1 MARSPLAI
9 TMSSKPR
16 PAKGPRA
23 LDAPF
28 GFAYGRAMFRALLIS
43 AAIVSLP
50 LAAGANEGLR
60 AGSTSL
66 CGDGYLTALALDK
79 ISALSWQSRSDL
91 SLASESQRTLPQI
104 WDEPEVLAK
113 QTNTDI
119 IIFGPN
125 EGTQSKGLEIESL
138 SISWGEGFD
147 AVYANA
153 ARLSRALNVPDTI
166 SPDIK
171 ARLAALNSQQKSR
184 AAKPKILYL
193 SSSGSSAGPGTF
205 VDAVIQAA
213 GGANIMTTPGW
224 LTPDIEEIVSLSP
237 DLILLSFLDNSYAS
251 ANEAAIR
258 NRALQRFIDKHMQYD
273 IHGSYWP
280 CAGPYLIEAAE
291 ELSAIIE
298 TIP

>member
-1 MARSPLAI
+1 
-9 TMSSKPR
+9 
-16 PAKGPRA
+16 
-23 LDAPF
+23 
-28 GFAYGRAMFRALLIS
+28 MFRALLIS

-66 CGDGYLTALALDK
+66 CGDGYLTALAPDK

-166 SPDIK
+166 
-171 ARLAALNSQQKSR
+171 
-184 AAKPKILYL
+184 L
-193 SSSGSSAGPGTF
+193 S
-205 VDAVIQAA
+205 
-213 GGANIMTTPGW
+213 
-224 LTPDIEEIVSLSP
+224 
-237 DLILLSFLDNSYAS
+237 LIHIS
-251 ANEAAIR
+251 EPTR
-258 NRALQRFIDKHMQYD
+258 
-273 IHGSYWP
+273 
-280 CAGPYLIEAAE
+280 PY
-291 ELSAIIE
+291 
-298 TIP
+298 